1 MRQLMAATIVVLC
14 VTAFPAAA
22 GAQQTGAPGDTAETV
37 VTPPPAPPWEA
48 ARAPADTSLRGPVLP
63 GQVRPAAERAL
74 ADEAPA
80 PAAPDNVVIPIT
92 TLTIVLAVILL
103 IVLID

>member
-1 MRQLMAATIVVLC
+1 MRFLIAATGLALGLIV
-14 VTAFPAAA
+14 FPAAA
-22 GAQQTGAPGDTAETV
+22 GAQQAGAAADSGVTVTTA
-37 VTPPPAPPWEA
+37 PPAPPWEA
-48 ARAPADTSLRGPVLP
+48 GRAPADTSLRGPVLP

-74 ADEAPA
+74 EEATPA
-80 PAAPDNVVIPIT
+80 PAAPDNIVIPVT